1 MSRVLPRMK
10 ETPSSLFV
18 TIIGLI
24 FGLLTIVFLVIP
36 FAIISAIVAGLSLLF
51 SPTPQKLSER
61 S

>member
-18 TIIGLI
+18 TIIGLV
-24 FGLLTIVFLVIP
+24 FGLLAIVFLVIP
-36 FAIISAIVAGLSLLF
+36 FAIVSATVASLSLLF
-51 SPTPQKLSER
+51 TPTPRKLSER